1 VKGEF
6 DEITGAHTTGHEW
19 NGIQE
24 LNNPIPR
31 AFRIWLWGSI
41 AVCIVMWVLYPSFP
55 YVTGALT
62 GTLSYSSREDV
73 ALQVETGQQTR
84 AKAFEQ
90 IVAEPLEELAQN
102 AELRARFEPE
112 LSVLYR
118 DNCAACHGRD
128 ATGQSGFP
136 DLTDKHWLWSGTP
149 EEIEYT
155 LQVGINSSHPDTRY
169 AEMPAFGRDGLLEDK
184 DLADVTEYVLSLSG
198 QDHEADAASRGTFVF
213 EDSCAACHNDQGAGG
228 YENGAPSL
236 SDSVWIYGGD
246 RDAILQSLHNGR
258 AGVMPSWEKRLT
270 EEDIRKL
277 TLYLL
282 WQGQSDGS

>member
-1 VKGEF
+1 MKGDI

-41 AVCIVMWVLYPSFP
+41 AVCVIMWVLYPSFP

-62 GTLSYSSREDV
+62 GTLSYSSRDDV

-90 IVAEPLEELAQN
+90 IVAEPLEELVQDAD
-102 AELRARFEPE
+102 LRARFEPE

-136 DLTDKHWLWSGTP
+136 NLTDAHWLWSGTP

-155 LQVGINSSHPDTRY
+155 LRVGINSGHPDTRY
-169 AEMPAFGRDGLLEDK
+169 AEMPAFGWDGLLEDK

-198 QDHEADAASRGTFVF
+198 QDQEAEAASRGAHVF
-213 EDSCAACHNDQGAGG
+213 EENCAACHNDQGAGG

-236 SDSVWIYGGD
+236 SDEAWIYGGD
-246 RDAILQSLHNGR
+246 REAILQTLRNGR
-258 AGVMPSWEKRLT
+258 AGVMPSWENRLT